1 MNSFTSGLM
10 LDEPRGMPRMVIVGP
25 RAGEVYSSPH
35 YEIRFVVG
43 PRASEVYSSPHYEI
57 RPAASDVVLLPGVV
71 FLGLT
76 KRSYRVWTNS
86 RSPERNAESL
96 TLALIRSD
104 PETHSS
110 VELPID

>member
-10 LDEPRGMPRMVIVGP
+10 LDEPRVMPRMVIVGP

-35 YEIRFVVG
+35 YEIL
-43 PRASEVYSSPHYEI
+43 
-57 RPAASDVVLLPGVV
+57 PAASDVVLLPGVV

-76 KRSYRVWTNS
+76 KRSYRVWTDS

>member
-1 MNSFTSGLM
+1 MNGFTSGLM
-10 LDEPRGMPRMVIVGP
+10 LDEPRGMPRMVITGP
-25 RAGEVYSSPH
+25 RTGEVYSSAH
-35 YEIRFVVG
+35 YEIRLAHPFE
-43 PRASEVYSSPHYEI
+43 PT
-57 RPAASDVVLLPGVV
+57 SDVALLPGVV

-76 KRSYRVWTNS
+76 GRSYRVWTDS
-86 RSPERNAESL
+86 RNPERNAEFL

>member
-10 LDEPRGMPRMVIVGP
+10 LDEPRGMPRMVIVGS
-25 RAGEVYSSPH
+25 RAGEIYSSPH
-35 YEIRFVVG
+35 YEIRFVHPFEPTSGV
-43 PRASEVYSSPHYEI
+43 A
-57 RPAASDVVLLPGVV
+57 LLPGVV

-76 KRSYRVWTNS
+76 GRSYRIWTDS
-86 RSPERNAESL
+86 RNPERNAESL
-96 TLALIRSD
+96 MLALIRSD